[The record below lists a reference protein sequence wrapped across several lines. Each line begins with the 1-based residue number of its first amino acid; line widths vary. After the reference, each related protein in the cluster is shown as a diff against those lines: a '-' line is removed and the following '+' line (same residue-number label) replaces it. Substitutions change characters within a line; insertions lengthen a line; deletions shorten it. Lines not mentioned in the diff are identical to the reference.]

1 MNSEQEAALLRQFIA
16 DNQNKS
22 AAERLYQ
29 WFEGKNAER
38 QDAALAL
45 LNRINA
51 LDSNV
56 LGGLMSQADVD
67 LERNRITKALL
78 ELSKQ
83 LNETGAMPDA
93 SPPPMSKTWIFGVLA
108 IVVAGMVYLAFSQD
122 GTSVNAAF
130 DLTVNL
136 HGPGGESDIIPA
148 GKIKLVLG
156 AHNLPPEDINS
167 NGRVVFDQI
176 PAEYWEQPVRV
187 VPVGMRYK
195 VLSQSA
201 QTAKES
207 RSITVALVPLPDTTL
222 VRGTV
227 FLLGAGNKPAAGAE
241 MDFDNGRGIGTTDEK
256 GHFQVAV
263 PVASGTTV
271 KVMIQYQ
278 GKNGYNRGATVSNTS
293 PLELTLNQ

>member
-1 MNSEQEAALLRQFIA
+1 MNSEQEAIQIRQLIA

-22 AAERLYQ
+22 AAERLYR
-29 WFEGKNAER
+29 WFEGKSTER

-45 LNRINA
+45 LNRITA

-56 LGGLMSQADVD
+56 LGGLMAQADAD

-83 LNETGAMPDA
+83 LDETGAMPDA
-93 SPPPMSKTWIFGVLA
+93 SPPPMSKTWIFGVVA
-108 IVVAGMVYLAFSQD
+108 IVLAGMVYLAFSQD
-122 GTSVNAAF
+122 GTGVNAAF

-136 HGPGGESDIIPA
+136 HGPGGESDIIPS

-156 AHNLPPEDINS
+156 DHNLPPQDINS

-176 PAEYWEQPVRV
+176 PAEYREKPLRV
-187 VPVGMRYK
+187 VPIGMRYK
-195 VLSQSA
+195 VVSQSA
-201 QTAKES
+201 SSAKES
-207 RSITVALVPLPDTTL
+207 RSITVALAPLPDTTL

-227 FLLGAGNKPAAGAE
+227 FLPGAGNKPAVGAE
-241 MDFDNGRGIGTTDEK
+241 LDFDNGRGIGTTDEK

-263 PVASGTTV
+263 PVSSGTQI